1 MILNCVIVSVLE
13 FILFGCP
20 YGNCD
25 GSNCDSSPQS
35 NLIVFFFFI
44 SNRQNTLAVAVFIAF
59 YFFDSLPPEFISG
72 GGGGVRRVGRFS
84 SIVDVISGVSYNL
97 SVVNGSLIH
106 FDGYNLHSAD
116 CLPTRNG
123 FSLAS
128 LYSASF
134 PLQFPES
141 IAFLTTLLSLLKTTI
156 YPLTRFHIFLFPF
169 RASKLIYIFFRPV

>member
-72 GGGGVRRVGRFS
+72 GGGGCDVSVALVLLWMSSVGS
-84 SIVDVISGVSYNL
+84 PI
-97 SVVNGSLIH
+97 
-106 FDGYNLHSAD
+106 
-116 CLPTRNG
+116 
-123 FSLAS
+123 
-128 LYSASF
+128 
-134 PLQFPES
+134 
-141 IAFLTTLLSLLKTTI
+141 I
-156 YPLTRFHIFLFPF
+156 YL
-169 RASKLIYIFFRPV
+169 